1 MNLSTNS
8 KFLSI
13 KYVTSLLRASSSK
26 PSKIK
31 AVDSYYSGLDSEQ
44 LQLKIFRS
52 PKPLDR
58 SIILYPGASPLAEE
72 HPSMIFLASTLA
84 EIGFN
89 VYIPRIPL
97 LKKLDIS
104 EKNIQWFDNAYEQI
118 SLLDEVKDS
127 KVSCMGVSYGGA
139 ILLKA
144 SLSGYIND
152 HKPHCFFTYGTIY
165 DIPTSLEFLMTGKLN
180 IKGKEVQIKPH
191 EWGLV
196 VGFHNFL
203 SSIDTGYNTQDIQ
216 EVLAIRVKDLKEES
230 FAAAKK
236 LNGISKEVTLDLL
249 NGKISI
255 EIKRIIDIIQKEK
268 IHLLDEISPKHWC
281 QNIDTKTFI
290 MHGANDNMVPYTQ
303 SIKLA
308 DAMSNSE
315 LFISYLYEHN
325 EVAPK
330 RSFSHKLKELSRLTS
345 FFGKFIKYHEN

>member
-26 PSKIK
+26 PPKIK
-31 AVDSYYSGLDSEQ
+31 AIDSFYKGLDSDK
-44 LQLKIFRS
+44 LPLKIFKS
-52 PKPLDR
+52 SKPLGR
-58 SIILYPGASPLAEE
+58 TILLYPGASPLAEE
-72 HPSMIFLASTLA
+72 HPSMLFLASTLA

-97 LKKLDIS
+97 LMKLDIS
-104 EKNIQWFDNAYEQI
+104 EKNIRWFDNAYKQI
-118 SLLDEVKDS
+118 SLLDDVKES

-139 ILLKA
+139 ILLKT
-144 SLSGYIND
+144 SLSGYMNSYP
-152 HKPHCFFTYGTIY
+152 PHCFFTYGTIY
-165 DIPTSLEFLMTGKLN
+165 DIPTSLEFLMMGKLN

-203 SSIDTGYNTQDIQ
+203 SSIDTGYNTDEIQ
-216 EVLAIRVKDLKEES
+216 KVLAIRVKDLKEES
-230 FAAAKK
+230 FTAAEK
-236 LNGISKEVTLDLL
+236 LDGISKEVTIDVL
-249 NGKISI
+249 NGKVSP
-255 EIKRIIDIIQKEK
+255 EVKRIIDIIQKEK
-268 IHLLDEISPKHWC
+268 IHLLDGISPRHWC
-281 QNIDTKTFI
+281 KDINTKTFI

-303 SIKLA
+303 SIKLS
-308 DAMSNSE
+308 DAMLDSE

-345 FFGKFIKYHEN
+345 FFGKFIKHHEN